1 MSGIQTIRNNLTGTA
16 SKVIVGIIAVTFA
29 LFFGGNYVLF
39 DNDANVIASVNSKK
53 IDVFDLDL
61 EMARVQSILRQRF
74 DDPDFS
80 IEEEALRSLALNSL
94 ISDAL
99 ILDFLEQNKV
109 EVLNLSAYKL
119 LAKNEI
125 FQEEGNFSLG
135 KVNTFARQNGFL
147 PGKYVQ
153 SISEDIA
160 LNFWRVGLGASSFLT
175 SSELNQNIKLANQT
189 RDITFTKINKKD
201 IEKKI
206 KVSEEEIL
214 KFYTQNPSYFRS
226 EEKAKLRFIN
236 ISLEDLKENQLIQEE
251 EIKREYQA
259 YLDSF
264 DLVARRSASHLM
276 INISS
281 ERTKDQ
287 ALDLANQIKK
297 KIDSGNDF
305 TSLVEEYSEDE
316 GTKSTGGSLGISD
329 GSAFPEEFEIALE
342 QLKEGQVSN
351 PIALEES
358 VHLVKLTNF
367 QAPIPDAYESRKEE
381 IKQNLIDQ
389 AASAEYVDSLELA
402 AELTFTNDS
411 LDSLSQELNLEIKT
425 KDFFSRAEA
434 ENPFKDTELLN
445 LIFNDLSIK
454 EGNLSELIEI
464 DNQYGVIFE
473 LEDFQEEKT
482 KDFES
487 VKNQAQDLLTNKLTE
502 EKIEGLKAKL
512 LAGLEAGSS
521 LEVIAKENQ
530 LKVDSY
536 KSINRDSSLFTRNV
550 LLEIFNEPKSS
561 IGKSYSY
568 ASMLNGDEIV
578 FRLDKVTQLNTEVSA
593 EEKDSLKNF
602 FLEDRAETELVT
614 LQTSMQESSSVTV
627 N

>member
-1 MSGIQTIRNNLTGTA
+1 MALIQTIRSNLTGTA
-16 SKVIVGIIAVTFA
+16 AKVVVGIIVVTFA

-61 EMARVQSILRQRF
+61 EMARVQSILSQRF

-109 EVLNLSAYKL
+109 EVLDLSAYKL
-119 LAKNEI
+119 LAQNEI
-125 FQEEGNFSLG
+125 FQEAGKFSLG

-147 PGKYVQ
+147 PGKYIQ

-175 SSELNQNIKLANQT
+175 STELNQNIELANQT
-189 RDITFTKINKKD
+189 RDITFTKINKRG
-201 IEKKI
+201 IEENI
-206 KVSEEEIL
+206 KVTEEEIL

-226 EEKAKLRFIN
+226 VEKAKIRFIN
-236 ISLEDLKENQLIQEE
+236 ISLEELKENQLIQEE
-251 EIKREYQA
+251 EIKSEYQA

-281 ERTKDQ
+281 ERSKEE

-297 KIDSGNDF
+297 KLDSGDDF
-305 TSLVEEYSEDE
+305 TRLVEEYSEDE
-316 GTKSTGGSLGISD
+316 GTKNTGGSLGISD
-329 GSAFPEEFEIALE
+329 GSAFPEEFELALE
-342 QLKEGQVSN
+342 QLEEGQVSN

-358 VHLVKLTNF
+358 VHLVKLTDF
-367 QAPIPDAYESRKEE
+367 QAPIPDEYESRKEA
-381 IKQNLIDQ
+381 IKQNLIEQ
-389 AASAEYVDSLELA
+389 AADAEYVDTLELA
-402 AELTFTNDS
+402 AELTFTNDN

-425 KDFFSRAEA
+425 KDFFSKAEA
-434 ENPFKDTELLN
+434 EKPFTDTELLN
-445 LIFNDLSIK
+445 LIFNNLSIR

-482 KDFES
+482 IDFET
-487 VKNQAQDLLTNKLTE
+487 VKNQAQELLTNKLTE
-502 EKIEGLKAKL
+502 EKMEVLKAKL

-521 LEVIAKENQ
+521 LEALTKENQ
-530 LKVDSY
+530 LTVDSY

-550 LLEIFNEPKSS
+550 LLEIFNEPKSN
-561 IGKSYSY
+561 IGKSYS
-568 ASMLNGDEIV
+568 SSSLLNGDEII
-578 FRLDKVTQLNTEVSA
+578 FRLDKVTQLNTEVSD
-593 EEKDSLKNF
+593 EEKNSLKSF
-602 FLEDRAETELVT
+602 FLEERAETELLT

>member
-16 SKVIVGIIAVTFA
+16 AKIVVGIIAVTFA

-80 IEEEALRSLALNSL
+80 IEEDALRSLALNSL

-109 EVLNLSAYKL
+109 EVLDLSAYKL

-153 SISEDIA
+153 SIGEDIA

-201 IEKKI
+201 IEEKI

-297 KIDSGNDF
+297 KIDSGDDF
-305 TSLVEEYSEDE
+305 KSLVEEYSEDE
-316 GTKSTGGSLGISD
+316 GTKNTGGSLGISD

-381 IKQNLIDQ
+381 IKQNLIEQ

-411 LDSLSQELNLEIKT
+411 LDSLSQELSLEIKT
-425 KDFFSRAEA
+425 KDFFTRAEA
-434 ENPFKDTELLN
+434 ERPFKDTELLN

>member
-1 MSGIQTIRNNLTGTA
+1 MAGIQTIRNNLTGTA
-16 SKVIVGIIAVTFA
+16 SKVVVGIIAVTFA

-109 EVLNLSAYKL
+109 EVLDLSAYKL

-201 IEKKI
+201 IEEKI

-281 ERTKDQ
+281 ERTKEQ
-287 ALDLANQIKK
+287 ALDLANRIKNR
-297 KIDSGNDF
+297 IDSGDNF

-367 QAPIPDAYESRKEE
+367 QAPIPDEYESRKEE
-381 IKQNLIDQ
+381 IKQNLIEQ
-389 AASAEYVDSLELA
+389 AASTEYVDSLELA

-434 ENPFKDTELLN
+434 EKPFKDTELLN

-578 FRLDKVTQLNTEVSA
+578 FRLDKVTQLNTEVSD

>member
-1 MSGIQTIRNNLTGTA
+1 MAVIQSIRNNLTGTA
-16 SKVIVGIIAVTFA
+16 AKVVVGIIVVTFA

-61 EMARVQSILRQRF
+61 EMARVQSILSQRF

-99 ILDFLEQNKV
+99 ILGFLEKNKV
-109 EVLNLSAYKL
+109 EVLDLSAYKL

-125 FQEEGNFSLG
+125 FQEEGKFSLG

-201 IEKKI
+201 IEEKI

-297 KIDSGNDF
+297 KIDSGDDF

-316 GTKSTGGSLGISD
+316 GTKNTGGSLGISD

-381 IKQNLIDQ
+381 IKQNLIEQ

-434 ENPFKDTELLN
+434 EKPFKDTELLN

-521 LEVIAKENQ
+521 LEDIAKENQ

-568 ASMLNGDEIV
+568 ASLLNGDEIV

-614 LQTSMQESSSVTV
+614 LQTSMQESSSITV

>member
-1 MSGIQTIRNNLTGTA
+1 MALIQNIRNNLTGA
-16 SKVIVGIIAVTFA
+16 AAKVIVGIIAVTFA

-61 EMARVQSILRQRF
+61 EMARVQTVLRQRF

-80 IEEEALRSLALNSL
+80 IEEETLRSLALNSL

-99 ILDFLEQNKV
+99 ILDFLEKNKV
-109 EVLNLSAYKL
+109 EVQELSAYKL
-119 LAKNEI
+119 LAQNEI
-125 FQEEGNFSLG
+125 FQEEGKFSLG

-147 PGKYVQ
+147 PGKYIQ

-175 SSELNQNIKLANQT
+175 STELNQNIKLANQT
-189 RDITFTKINKKD
+189 RDITFTKINKKG
-201 IEKKI
+201 IEENL
-206 KVSEEEIL
+206 KVTEEEVL
-214 KFYTQNPSYFRS
+214 KFYTENPSLFRS
-226 EEKAKLRFIN
+226 EEKAKISFLS
-236 ISLEDLKENQLIQEE
+236 ISLEGLKKNQSITEE

-281 ERTKDQ
+281 ERTKEQ
-287 ALDLANQIKK
+287 ALGLAKQIKK
-297 KIDSGNDF
+297 KIDSGDDF
-305 TSLVEEYSEDE
+305 IKLVEEFSEDE
-316 GTKSTGGSLGISD
+316 GTKNNGGSLGISD
-329 GSAFPEEFEIALE
+329 GSAFPVEFELALE
-342 QLKEGQVSN
+342 ELEEGQVSN
-351 PIALEES
+351 PIVLEES

-367 QAPIPDAYESRKEE
+367 QAPVPDEYESRKEA

-389 AASAEYVDSLELA
+389 AANAQYVDTLELA
-402 AELTFTNDS
+402 AELTFTSDS

-434 ENPFKDTELLN
+434 ETPFNDIELLN
-445 LIFNDLSIK
+445 LIFNDRSIK

-464 DNQYGVIFE
+464 DNQHGIIFK
-473 LEDFQEEKT
+473 LQDFQAEKI
-482 KDFES
+482 KDFER
-487 VKNQAQDLLTNKLTE
+487 VKNEAQDLLTNKLTE
-502 EKIEGLKAKL
+502 EKIEELKTKL
-512 LAGLEAGSS
+512 LTELETGSS
-521 LEVIAKENQ
+521 LEDVAKENQ

-536 KSINRDSSLFTRNV
+536 KSINRDSSLFTRSV
-550 LLEIFNEPKSS
+550 LLEIFNEPKSN
-561 IGKSYSY
+561 IGNSYSY
-568 ASMLNGDEIV
+568 TTLSNGDEII
-578 FRLDKVTQLNTEVSA
+578 FRLDKVTQLNTEVS
-593 EEKDSLKNF
+593 EEERDSLKSF
-602 FLEDRAETELVT
+602 FLGDRAETELVT
-614 LQTSMQESSSVTV
+614 LQTSMQESASVIV

>member
-1 MSGIQTIRNNLTGTA
+1 MALIQTIRSNLTGTA
-16 SKVIVGIIAVTFA
+16 AKVVVGIIVVTFA

-61 EMARVQSILRQRF
+61 EMARVQSILSQRF

-109 EVLNLSAYKL
+109 EVLDLSAYKL
-119 LAKNEI
+119 LAQNEI
-125 FQEEGNFSLG
+125 FQEEGKFSLG

-147 PGKYVQ
+147 PGKYIQ

-175 SSELNQNIKLANQT
+175 STELNQNIELANQT
-189 RDITFTKINKKD
+189 RDITFTKINKRG
-201 IEKKI
+201 IEENI
-206 KVSEEEIL
+206 KVTEEEIL

-226 EEKAKLRFIN
+226 VEKAKIRFIN
-236 ISLEDLKENQLIQEE
+236 ISLEELKENQLIQEE
-251 EIKREYQA
+251 EIKSEYQA

-281 ERTKDQ
+281 ERSKEE

-297 KIDSGNDF
+297 KLDSGDDF
-305 TSLVEEYSEDE
+305 TRLVEEYSEDE
-316 GTKSTGGSLGISD
+316 GTKNTGGSLGISD
-329 GSAFPEEFEIALE
+329 GSAFPEEFELALE
-342 QLKEGQVSN
+342 QLEEGQVSN

-358 VHLVKLTNF
+358 VHLVKLTDF
-367 QAPIPDAYESRKEE
+367 QAPIPDEYESRKEA
-381 IKQNLIDQ
+381 IKQNLIEQ
-389 AASAEYVDSLELA
+389 AADAEYVDTLELA
-402 AELTFTNDS
+402 AELTFTNDN

-425 KDFFSRAEA
+425 KDFFSKAEA
-434 ENPFKDTELLN
+434 EKPFTDTELLN
-445 LIFNDLSIK
+445 LIFNNLSIR

-482 KDFES
+482 IDFET
-487 VKNQAQDLLTNKLTE
+487 VKNQAQELLTNKLTE
-502 EKIEGLKAKL
+502 EKMEVLKAKL

-521 LEVIAKENQ
+521 LEALTKENQ
-530 LKVDSY
+530 LTVDSY

-550 LLEIFNEPKSS
+550 LLEIFNEPKSN
-561 IGKSYSY
+561 IGKSYS
-568 ASMLNGDEIV
+568 SSSLLNGDEII
-578 FRLDKVTQLNTEVSA
+578 FRLDKVTQLNTEVSD
-593 EEKDSLKNF
+593 EEKNSLKSF
-602 FLEDRAETELVT
+602 FLEERAETELLT

>member
-16 SKVIVGIIAVTFA
+16 AKVVVGIIAVTFA

-109 EVLNLSAYKL
+109 EVLDLSAYKL

-201 IEKKI
+201 IEEKI

-297 KIDSGNDF
+297 KIDSGDDF

-381 IKQNLIDQ
+381 IKQNLIEQ

-434 ENPFKDTELLN
+434 ERPFKDTELLN
-445 LIFNDLSIK
+445 LIFSDPSIK

-578 FRLDKVTQLNTEVSA
+578 FRLDKVTQLNTEVSD

>member
-1 MSGIQTIRNNLTGTA
+1 MAGIQTIRNNLTGTA
-16 SKVIVGIIAVTFA
+16 AKIVVGIIAVTFA

-201 IEKKI
+201 IEEKT

-236 ISLEDLKENQLIQEE
+236 ISLEDFKENQLIQEE
-251 EIKREYQA
+251 EIKSEYQA

-297 KIDSGNDF
+297 KIDSGDDF

-367 QAPIPDAYESRKEE
+367 QAPIPDEYESRKEE
-381 IKQNLIDQ
+381 IKQNLIEQ

-434 ENPFKDTELLN
+434 EKPFKDNELLN

-578 FRLDKVTQLNTEVSA
+578 FRLDKVTQLNTEVSD

>member
-94 ISDAL
+94 ISNAL

-109 EVLNLSAYKL
+109 EVLDLSAYKL

-147 PGKYVQ
+147 PGKYIQ

-175 SSELNQNIKLANQT
+175 STELNQNIELANQT

-201 IEKKI
+201 IEEII

-236 ISLEDLKENQLIQEE
+236 ISLEDLKENQLIHEE

-287 ALDLANQIKK
+287 ALDLANQIKE
-297 KIDSGNDF
+297 KIDSGDDF
-305 TSLVEEYSEDE
+305 INLVAEFSEDE
-316 GTKSTGGSLGISD
+316 GTKNTCLLYTSD
-329 GSAFPEEFEIALE
+329 
-342 QLKEGQVSN
+342 
-351 PIALEES
+351 
-358 VHLVKLTNF
+358 
-367 QAPIPDAYESRKEE
+367 
-381 IKQNLIDQ
+381 
-389 AASAEYVDSLELA
+389 AA
-402 AELTFTNDS
+402 
-411 LDSLSQELNLEIKT
+411 
-425 KDFFSRAEA
+425 
-434 ENPFKDTELLN
+434 
-445 LIFNDLSIK
+445 
-454 EGNLSELIEI
+454 
-464 DNQYGVIFE
+464 
-473 LEDFQEEKT
+473 
-482 KDFES
+482 
-487 VKNQAQDLLTNKLTE
+487 
-502 EKIEGLKAKL
+502 
-512 LAGLEAGSS
+512 
-521 LEVIAKENQ
+521 
-530 LKVDSY
+530 
-536 KSINRDSSLFTRNV
+536 
-550 LLEIFNEPKSS
+550 
-561 IGKSYSY
+561 
-568 ASMLNGDEIV
+568 DE
-578 FRLDKVTQLNTEVSA
+578 
-593 EEKDSLKNF
+593 
-602 FLEDRAETELVT
+602 
-614 LQTSMQESSSVTV
+614 
-627 N
+627 

>member
-1 MSGIQTIRNNLTGTA
+1 MAGIQTIRNNLTGTA

-201 IEKKI
+201 IEGKI
-206 KVSEEEIL
+206 KVSEEETL

-287 ALDLANQIKK
+287 ALDLANQIKE
-297 KIDSGNDF
+297 KIESGEDF

-316 GTKSTGGSLGISD
+316 GTKNTGGSLGISD

-381 IKQNLIDQ
+381 IKQNLIEQ

-434 ENPFKDTELLN
+434 ERPFKDTELLN
-445 LIFNDLSIK
+445 LIFSDPSIK

-502 EKIEGLKAKL
+502 EKIEELKTKL
-512 LAGLEAGSS
+512 LSGLEAGSS
-521 LEVIAKENQ
+521 
-530 LKVDSY
+530 
-536 KSINRDSSLFTRNV
+536 
-550 LLEIFNEPKSS
+550 
-561 IGKSYSY
+561 
-568 ASMLNGDEIV
+568 
-578 FRLDKVTQLNTEVSA
+578 
-593 EEKDSLKNF
+593 
-602 FLEDRAETELVT
+602 
-614 LQTSMQESSSVTV
+614 
-627 N
+627 

>member
-1 MSGIQTIRNNLTGTA
+1 MAGIQTIRNNLTGTA

-80 IEEEALRSLALNSL
+80 IEEDALRSLALNSL

-109 EVLNLSAYKL
+109 EVLDLSAYKL

-201 IEKKI
+201 IEEKI

-287 ALDLANQIKK
+287 ALDLANQIKE
-297 KIDSGNDF
+297 KIDFGDDF

-316 GTKSTGGSLGISD
+316 GTKNTGGSLGISD

-381 IKQNLIDQ
+381 IKQNLIEQ

-434 ENPFKDTELLN
+434 EKPFKDTELLN

>member
-1 MSGIQTIRNNLTGTA
+1 MALIQTIRSNLTGTA
-16 SKVIVGIIAVTFA
+16 AKVVVGIIAVTFA

-61 EMARVQSILRQRF
+61 EMARVQSILSQRF

-109 EVLNLSAYKL
+109 EVLDLSAYKL
-119 LAKNEI
+119 LAQNEI
-125 FQEEGNFSLG
+125 FQEEGKFSLG

-147 PGKYVQ
+147 PGKYIQ

-175 SSELNQNIKLANQT
+175 STELNQNIELANQT
-189 RDITFTKINKKD
+189 RDITFTKINKRG
-201 IEKKI
+201 IEENI
-206 KVSEEEIL
+206 KVTEEEIL

-226 EEKAKLRFIN
+226 VEKAKIRFIN
-236 ISLEDLKENQLIQEE
+236 ISLEELKENQLIQEE
-251 EIKREYQA
+251 EIKSEYQA

-281 ERTKDQ
+281 ERSKEE

-297 KIDSGNDF
+297 KLDSGDDF
-305 TSLVEEYSEDE
+305 TRLVEEYSEDE
-316 GTKSTGGSLGISD
+316 GTKNTGGSLGISD
-329 GSAFPEEFEIALE
+329 GSAFPEEFELALE
-342 QLKEGQVSN
+342 QLEEGQVSN

-358 VHLVKLTNF
+358 VHLVKLTDF
-367 QAPIPDAYESRKEE
+367 QAPIPDEYESRKEA
-381 IKQNLIDQ
+381 IKQNLIEQ
-389 AASAEYVDSLELA
+389 AADAEYVDTLELA
-402 AELTFTNDS
+402 AELTFTNDN

-425 KDFFSRAEA
+425 KDFFSKAEA
-434 ENPFKDTELLN
+434 EKPFTDTELLN
-445 LIFNDLSIK
+445 LIFNNLSIR

-482 KDFES
+482 IDFET
-487 VKNQAQDLLTNKLTE
+487 VKNQAQELLTNKLTE
-502 EKIEGLKAKL
+502 EKMEVLKAKL

-521 LEVIAKENQ
+521 LEALTKENQ
-530 LKVDSY
+530 LTVDSY

-550 LLEIFNEPKSS
+550 LLEIFNEPKSN
-561 IGKSYSY
+561 IGKSYS
-568 ASMLNGDEIV
+568 SSSLLNGDEII
-578 FRLDKVTQLNTEVSA
+578 FRLDKVTQLNTEVSD
-593 EEKDSLKNF
+593 EEKNSLKSF
-602 FLEDRAETELVT
+602 FLEERAETELLT

>member
-1 MSGIQTIRNNLTGTA
+1 MAVIQSIRNNLSGTA
-16 SKVIVGIIAVTFA
+16 AKVVVGIIAVTFA

-39 DNDANVIASVNSKK
+39 DNDANVVASVNSKK

-61 EMARVQSILRQRF
+61 EMARVQSILSQRF

-109 EVLNLSAYKL
+109 EVLDLSAYKL
-119 LAKNEI
+119 LARNEI
-125 FQEEGNFSLG
+125 FQEEGKFSLG

-147 PGKYVQ
+147 PGKYIE

-175 SSELNQNIKLANQT
+175 STELNQNIELANQT

-201 IEKKI
+201 IEENT

-226 EEKAKLRFIN
+226 EEKAKIRFIN

-281 ERTKDQ
+281 ERTKEQ

-297 KIDSGNDF
+297 KIDSGDDF
-305 TSLVEEYSEDE
+305 TNLVEEYSEDE

-367 QAPIPDAYESRKEE
+367 QAPIPDEYESRKEE
-381 IKQNLIDQ
+381 IKQNLIEQ
-389 AASAEYVDSLELA
+389 AANAEYVDSLELA

-425 KDFFSRAEA
+425 KDFFSQAEA
-434 ENPFKDTELLN
+434 EKPFKDTELLN

-464 DNQYGVIFE
+464 DNQNGIIFR

-482 KDFES
+482 KDFET

-502 EKIEGLKAKL
+502 EKIEVLKAKL

-530 LKVDSY
+530 LAVDSY

-550 LLEIFNEPKSS
+550 LVKIFTEPKSN

-568 ASMLNGDEIV
+568 TSLLNGDEII
-578 FRLDKVTQLNTEVSA
+578 FRLDKVTQLNTEVSD
-593 EEKDSLKNF
+593 EEKDSLKGF
-602 FLEDRAETELVT
+602 FLEERAETELLT
-614 LQTSMQESSSVTV
+614 LQISMQESSSVTV

>member
-1 MSGIQTIRNNLTGTA
+1 MAVIQKIRNNLTGTL
-16 SKVIVGIIAVTFA
+16 SKIVVGAVIITFA

-39 DNDANVIASVNSKK
+39 DSDANIVASVNSKK

-80 IEEEALRSLALNSL
+80 IEEEDLRSLALNSL

-99 ILDFLEQNKV
+99 VLDFLGQNKV
-109 EVLNLSAYKL
+109 EVLELSAYKL

-125 FQEEGNFSLG
+125 FLEEGKFSLG

-147 PGKYVQ
+147 PGKYIQ

-160 LNFWRVGLGASSFLT
+160 LNFWRVGLGSSSFLT
-175 SSELNQNIKLANQT
+175 SSELSQNIKLANQT
-189 RDITFTKINKKD
+189 RDITFTKINKKE
-201 IEKKI
+201 IEDNI
-206 KVSEEEIL
+206 KVNEEEIL

-236 ISLEDLKENQLIQEE
+236 ISLEDFKENQLIQEE

-264 DLVARRSASHLM
+264 DLVVRRSASHLM
-276 INISS
+276 INVSS
-281 ERTKDQ
+281 ERTKEQ
-287 ALDLANQIKK
+287 ALDLAKQIKK
-297 KIDSGNDF
+297 KIDSGDDF
-305 TSLVEEYSEDE
+305 AKLVEKYSEDE
-316 GTKSTGGSLGISD
+316 GTKNTGGSLGISD
-329 GSAFPEEFEIALE
+329 GSAFPEEFELALE
-342 QLKEGQVSN
+342 QLQEGQVSN
-351 PIALEES
+351 PIELEES
-358 VHLVKLTNF
+358 VHLLKLTNF
-367 QAPIPDAYESRKEE
+367 KAPIPDEYELRKES
-381 IKQNLIDQ
+381 IKQNLIEQ

-411 LDSLSQELNLEIKT
+411 LDILSQLLNLKIKT
-425 KDFFSRAEA
+425 IDFFSQTEA
-434 ENPFKDTELLN
+434 EKPFQDTELLN
-445 LIFNDLSIK
+445 LIFNDPSIK

-464 DNQYGVIFE
+464 DNENGIIFS

-482 KDFES
+482 KDFEN
-487 VKNQAQDLLTNKLTE
+487 VKNQAKDLLTARLTE
-502 EKIEGLKAKL
+502 KNMEDLKTKL
-512 LAGLEAGSS
+512 LAGLQEGAS
-521 LEVIAKENQ
+521 LEDIAEENK
-530 LKVDSY
+530 LTVNSY

-550 LLEIFNEPKSS
+550 LLEIFNEPKSN

-568 ASMLNGDEIV
+568 ASLINGDEII
-578 FRLDKVTQLNTEVSA
+578 FRLDKITQLKTEVSN
-593 EEKDSLKNF
+593 EEKGSLKNF
-602 FLEDRAETELVT
+602 FLEEKSQAELAT
-614 LQTSMQESSSVTV
+614 LQTSMQESSAVII

>member
-109 EVLNLSAYKL
+109 EVLDLSAYKL

-189 RDITFTKINKKD
+189 RDITFTKINKKN
-201 IEKKI
+201 IEEKI

-251 EIKREYQA
+251 EIKSEYQA

-281 ERTKDQ
+281 ERTKEQ
-287 ALDLANQIKK
+287 ALDLANQIKE
-297 KIDSGNDF
+297 KIDSGEDF
-305 TSLVEEYSEDE
+305 TSLVEEYYEGE
-316 GTKSTGGSLGISD
+316 GTKNTGGSLGISD

-381 IKQNLIDQ
+381 IKQNLIEQ
-389 AASAEYVDSLELA
+389 AASTEYVDSLELA

-434 ENPFKDTELLN
+434 EKPFKDTELLN

-487 VKNQAQDLLTNKLTE
+487 VKDQAKDLLTNKLTE

-578 FRLDKVTQLNTEVSA
+578 FRLDKVTQLNTEVSD

>member
-1 MSGIQTIRNNLTGTA
+1 MAGIQTIRNNLTGTA

-80 IEEEALRSLALNSL
+80 IEEDALRSLALNSL

-109 EVLNLSAYKL
+109 EVLDLSAYKL

-201 IEKKI
+201 IEEII

-251 EIKREYQA
+251 EIKSEYQA

-297 KIDSGNDF
+297 KIDSGDDF

-316 GTKSTGGSLGISD
+316 GTKNTGGSLGISD

-367 QAPIPDAYESRKEE
+367 QAPIPDEYESRKED
-381 IKQNLIDQ
+381 IKQNLIEQ

-487 VKNQAQDLLTNKLTE
+487 VKNQAQNLLTNKLIE
-502 EKIEGLKAKL
+502 EKIEGLKTKL

-578 FRLDKVTQLNTEVSA
+578 FRLDKVTQLNTEVSD

>member
-1 MSGIQTIRNNLTGTA
+1 MAVIQSIRNNLSGTA
-16 SKVIVGIIAVTFA
+16 AKVIVGIIAVTFA

-39 DNDANVIASVNSKK
+39 DNDANVVASVNSKK

-61 EMARVQSILRQRF
+61 EMARVQSILSQRF

-109 EVLNLSAYKL
+109 EVLDLSAYKL
-119 LAKNEI
+119 LAQNEI
-125 FQEEGNFSLG
+125 FQEEGKFSLG

-147 PGKYVQ
+147 PGKYIE

-175 SSELNQNIKLANQT
+175 STELNQNIELANQT

-201 IEKKI
+201 IEENI

-236 ISLEDLKENQLIQEE
+236 ISLEDLKENQLIHEE

-276 INISS
+276 ISISS
-281 ERTKDQ
+281 ERSKEQ

-297 KIDSGNDF
+297 KIDSGDDF

-316 GTKSTGGSLGISD
+316 GTKNTGGSLGISD
-329 GSAFPEEFEIALE
+329 GSAFPEEFELALE
-342 QLKEGQVSN
+342 QLEEGQVSN

-367 QAPIPDAYESRKEE
+367 QAPIPDEYESRKEE
-381 IKQNLIDQ
+381 IKQNLIEQ
-389 AASAEYVDSLELA
+389 AANAEYVDSLELA

-425 KDFFSRAEA
+425 KDFFSQAEA
-434 ENPFKDTELLN
+434 EKPFKDTELLN

-464 DNQYGVIFE
+464 DNQNGIIFR

-502 EKIEGLKAKL
+502 EKIEVLKAKL

-530 LKVDSY
+530 LAVDSY

-550 LLEIFNEPKSS
+550 LLKIFTEPKSN

-568 ASMLNGDEIV
+568 TSLLNGDEII
-578 FRLDKVTQLNTEVSA
+578 FRLDKVTQLNTEVSD
-593 EEKDSLKNF
+593 EEKDSLKGF
-602 FLEDRAETELVT
+602 FLEERAETELLT
-614 LQTSMQESSSVTV
+614 LQISMQESSSVTV

>member
-109 EVLNLSAYKL
+109 EVLDLSAYKL

-201 IEKKI
+201 IEEKI

-297 KIDSGNDF
+297 KIDSGDDF

-316 GTKSTGGSLGISD
+316 GTKNTGGSLGISD

-367 QAPIPDAYESRKEE
+367 QAPIPDEYESRKEE
-381 IKQNLIDQ
+381 IKQNLIEQ

-434 ENPFKDTELLN
+434 ERPFKDTELLN

-578 FRLDKVTQLNTEVSA
+578 FRLDKVTQLNTTVSD

>member
-1 MSGIQTIRNNLTGTA
+1 MAGIQTIRNNLTGTA

-189 RDITFTKINKKD
+189 RDITFTKINKKN
-201 IEKKI
+201 IEEKI

-297 KIDSGNDF
+297 KIDSGDDF
-305 TSLVEEYSEDE
+305 KSLVEEYSEDE
-316 GTKSTGGSLGISD
+316 GTKNTGGSLGISD

-381 IKQNLIDQ
+381 IKQNLIEQ

-434 ENPFKDTELLN
+434 EKPFKDTELLN

-487 VKNQAQDLLTNKLTE
+487 VKDQAKDLLTNKLTE

>member
-1 MSGIQTIRNNLTGTA
+1 MAVIQSIRNNLSGTA
-16 SKVIVGIIAVTFA
+16 AKVVVGIIAVTFA

-39 DNDANVIASVNSKK
+39 DNDANVVASVNSKK

-61 EMARVQSILRQRF
+61 EMARVQSILSQRF

-109 EVLNLSAYKL
+109 EVLDLSAYKL
-119 LAKNEI
+119 LAQNEI
-125 FQEEGNFSLG
+125 FQEEGKFSLG

-147 PGKYVQ
+147 PGKYIE

-175 SSELNQNIKLANQT
+175 STELNQNIELANQT

-201 IEKKI
+201 IEENI

-214 KFYTQNPSYFRS
+214 KFYTQNPSYFRL

-281 ERTKDQ
+281 ERTKEQ
-287 ALDLANQIKK
+287 ALDLANQIKE
-297 KIDSGNDF
+297 KIDSGDDF

-316 GTKSTGGSLGISD
+316 GTKNTGGSLGISD
-329 GSAFPEEFEIALE
+329 GSAFPEEFELALE
-342 QLKEGQVSN
+342 QLEEGQVSN

-367 QAPIPDAYESRKEE
+367 QAPIPDEYESRKEE
-381 IKQNLIDQ
+381 IKQNLIEQ
-389 AASAEYVDSLELA
+389 AANAEYVDSLELA

-434 ENPFKDTELLN
+434 EKPFKDTELLN

-464 DNQYGVIFE
+464 DNQNGIIFR

-502 EKIEGLKAKL
+502 EKIEVLKAKL

-530 LKVDSY
+530 LAVDSY

-550 LLEIFNEPKSS
+550 LLKIFTEPKSN

-568 ASMLNGDEIV
+568 TSLLNGDEII
-578 FRLDKVTQLNTEVSA
+578 FRLDKVTQLNTEVSD
-593 EEKDSLKNF
+593 EEKDSLKGF
-602 FLEDRAETELVT
+602 FLEERAETELLT
-614 LQTSMQESSSVTV
+614 LQISMQESSSVTV

>member
-147 PGKYVQ
+147 PGKYIQ

-201 IEKKI
+201 IEEKI

-251 EIKREYQA
+251 EIKSEYQA

-287 ALDLANQIKK
+287 ALDLANQIKE
-297 KIDSGNDF
+297 KIDSGDDF

-316 GTKSTGGSLGISD
+316 GTKNTGGSLGISD

-367 QAPIPDAYESRKEE
+367 QAPIPDEYESRKEE
-381 IKQNLIDQ
+381 IKQNLIEQ
-389 AASAEYVDSLELA
+389 AASTEYVDSLELA

-434 ENPFKDTELLN
+434 ERPFKDTELLN
-445 LIFNDLSIK
+445 LIFSDPSIK

-578 FRLDKVTQLNTEVSA
+578 FRLDKVTQLNTEVSD

>member
-109 EVLNLSAYKL
+109 EVLDLSAYKL

-201 IEKKI
+201 IEEKI

-297 KIDSGNDF
+297 KIDSGDDF

-316 GTKSTGGSLGISD
+316 GTKNTGGSLGISD

-381 IKQNLIDQ
+381 IKQNLIEQ

-434 ENPFKDTELLN
+434 ERPFKDTELLN

-502 EKIEGLKAKL
+502 EKIEGLKTKL
-512 LAGLEAGSS
+512 LTGLEAGSS

-550 LLEIFNEPKSS
+550 LLEIFNEPKSN

-568 ASMLNGDEIV
+568 ASLLNGDEII

>member
-109 EVLNLSAYKL
+109 EVLDLSAYKL

-287 ALDLANQIKK
+287 ALDLANQIKE
-297 KIDSGNDF
+297 KIDSGEDF

-316 GTKSTGGSLGISD
+316 GTKNTGGSLGISD

-381 IKQNLIDQ
+381 IKQNLIEQ

-434 ENPFKDTELLN
+434 EKPFKDTELLN

-487 VKNQAQDLLTNKLTE
+487 VKNHAQDLLTNKLTE

-521 LEVIAKENQ
+521 LEDIAKENQ

-578 FRLDKVTQLNTEVSA
+578 FRLDKVTQLNTEVSD